1 MDRNKALELIL
12 VAREAYEMLGGRA
25 REDGVEEAHVWALFA
40 AHGPPDPQTLGCL
53 SDLDAADRA
62 EATAQWA
69 DLMLAE
75 YRKRFPTEE

>member
-1 MDRNKALELIL
+1 MLL
-12 VAREAYEMLGGRA
+12 VAREVRELRRA
-25 REDGVEEAHVWALFA
+25 MDAWAWAAFA

-75 YRKRFPTEE
+75 YRKRFPTEKP